1 MRRALPLP
9 LPLPLPPSLAAPL
22 GAAALLIALAT
33 PAVVSA
39 ASSRERA
46 ASCCDLSGEDV
57 AQDATPVGEI
67 PGVQVLH
74 DIAYGKA
81 PLQRFDVYKPAQ
93 AKGAPLLILVHGGG
107 WRFGD
112 KAHRAV
118 VENKVARWV
127 TKGFVVVSVNYRL
140 LPDTP
145 VARQVEDVAQAI
157 AAAQKQAAGWG
168 AERGLTVLMGHS
180 AGAHLVALLAA
191 ASDSLAKLDV
201 TPAQGVVLLDS
212 AALDVPAIMNM
223 RHLPLYDRAFG
234 KDPLHWRELS
244 PLHVLDAQGPAVLA
258 VCSSRREQA
267 CPQAQAFAKAA
278 ELGGRAVQVL
288 PEDLSH
294 REINTELGRE
304 SAYTRA
310 VETFMAGLDPRLAE
324 RIRGAPASP

>member
-1 MRRALPLP
+1 MRKR
-9 LPLPLPPSLAAPL
+9 LAQSL
-22 GAAALLIALAT
+22 GALCAGGLLALSFAGAAN
-33 PAVVSA
+33 A
-39 ASSRERA
+39 ASLRERA
-46 ASCCDLSGEDV
+46 QSCCDLSGEDV
-57 AQDATPVGEI
+57 AQDETPITDI
-67 PGVQVLH
+67 PGVQITRDVP
-74 DIAYGKA
+74 YGKA
-81 PLQRFDVYKPAQ
+81 PLQRFDAYRPAE

-112 KAHRAV
+112 KAHRSV

-145 VARQVEDVAQAI
+145 VGQQAEDVAHAI
-157 AAAQKQAAGWG
+157 AAAQKQASNWG
-168 AERGLTVLMGHS
+168 ADRGLTVLMGHS

-201 TPAQGVVLLDS
+201 TLPQGVVLLDS
-212 AALDVPAIMNM
+212 AALDVPALMNM

-234 KDPLHWRELS
+234 KDPLRWRELS
-244 PLHVLDAQGPAVLA
+244 PQHVLDAQGPAVLA
-258 VCSSRREQA
+258 VCSSRRQQA

-278 ELGGRAVQVL
+278 QLGGRPVQVL

-294 REINTELGRE
+294 REINTELGLE

-310 VETFMAGLDPRLAE
+310 VEAFMAGLDPRLAE
-324 RIRGAPASP
+324 RIRGKPVAQ